1 MKTQT
6 LLKRL
11 KGIPKIYAL
20 TSPRS
25 GDAVKNQVEI
35 VMDNGVV
42 FQSYSST
49 IAVKHKGVVY
59 LTEDFDYSVT
69 TSKYLKQFCGY
80 SAKDI
85 KTELKNKNN
94 RFVLLKD

>member
-11 KGIPKIYAL
+11 KGIPKVEAL

-25 GDAVKNQVEI
+25 GEAVRNQVVI
-35 VMDNGVV
+35 KMNNGEV
-42 FQSYSST
+42 FQSYDST
-49 IAVKHKGVVY
+49 IAVKYEGKYY
-59 LTEDFDYSVT
+59 LTPYFDYSVT

-80 SAKDI
+80 SAKEVQV
-85 KTELKNKNN
+85 ELKNKSSK
-94 RFVLLKD
+94 FVLLS

>member
-11 KGIPKIYAL
+11 KGIPTVEAL

-25 GDAVKNQVEI
+25 GEAVRNQVVI
-35 VMDNGVV
+35 SMDNGEV
-42 FQSYSST
+42 FQSYDST
-49 IAVKHKGVVY
+49 IARKHKGVVY
-59 LTEDFDYSVT
+59 LTKQWDYSVT

-80 SAKDI
+80 SAKEI
-85 KTELKNKNN
+85 KTELKNNSVK
-94 RFVLLKD
+94 FKMLE

>member
-11 KGIPKIYAL
+11 KGIPTVRPL

-25 GDAVKNQVEI
+25 GEAVRNQVVI
-35 VMDNGVV
+35 NMDNGQV

-49 IAVKHKGVVY
+49 IAIIHKGVVY
-59 LTEDFDYSVT
+59 LTNDFDYSVT
-69 TSKYLKQFCGY
+69 TSKYLKQFCGF
-80 SAKDI
+80 SAKEI
-85 KTELKNKNN
+85 KTELKNRNN
-94 RFVLLKD
+94 KFKILS

>member
-11 KGIPKIYAL
+11 KGIPKVYPL

-35 VMDNGVV
+35 SMDNGTV

-49 IAVKHKGVVY
+49 IAIKHKGITY
-59 LTEDFDYSVT
+59 LTKDFDYSVT
-69 TSKYLKQFCGY
+69 TSKYLKQFCGK
-80 SAKDI
+80 SAKEI
-85 KTELKNKNN
+85 KVELKNGTTK
-94 RFVLLKD
+94 FKMLE

>member
-11 KGIPKIYAL
+11 KGIPQVRPL

-25 GDAVKNQVEI
+25 GEAVKNQVEI
-35 VMDNGVV
+35 IMNNGVV

-49 IAVKHKGVVY
+49 IAIEHKGVTY
-59 LTEDFDYSVT
+59 LTKDFDYSVT

-80 SAKDI
+80 SAKEI
-85 KTELKNKNN
+85 KTELKNKNTK
-94 RFVLLKD
+94 FQMLK

>member
-11 KGIPKIYAL
+11 KGIPTVRPL

-49 IAVKHKGVVY
+49 IAIKHKGVVY
-59 LTEDFDYSVT
+59 LTNDFDYSVT
-69 TSKYLKQFCGY
+69 TSKYLKQFCGF
-80 SAKDI
+80 SAKEV
-85 KTELKNKNN
+85 KTELKNKSVK
-94 RFVLLKD
+94 FKMLE

>member
-11 KGIPKIYAL
+11 KGIPKVEVL

-25 GDAVKNQVEI
+25 GDAVKNQVVI
-35 VMDNGVV
+35 NMDNGRV

-49 IAVKHKGVVY
+49 IAIKHKGVVY
-59 LTEDFDYSVT
+59 LTNDFDYSGT

-80 SAKDI
+80 SAKEI
-85 KTELKNKNN
+85 KTELKNKNTK
-94 RFVLLKD
+94 FQMLK

>member
-1 MKTQT
+1 MKAET

-11 KGIPKIYAL
+11 KGIPKVYPL

-35 VMDNGVV
+35 VMDNGTV

-49 IAVKHKGVVY
+49 IAIKHKGIVY
-59 LTEDFDYSVT
+59 LTNDFDYSVT
-69 TSKYLKQFCGY
+69 TSKYLKQFCGK
-80 SAKDI
+80 SAKEI
-85 KTELKNKNN
+85 KTELKSKSS
-94 RFVLLKD
+94 RFVMLE

>member
-11 KGIPKIYAL
+11 KGIPKVYAL

-35 VMDNGVV
+35 VMDNGIV

-59 LTEDFDYSVT
+59 LTSDFDYSVT

-85 KTELKNKNN
+85 KTEIKNGTNK
-94 RFVLLKD
+94 FKMLE

>member
-11 KGIPKIYAL
+11 KGIPKVYPL
-20 TSPRS
+20 TSSRS
-25 GDAVKNQVEI
+25 GEAVRNQVEI
-35 VMDNGVV
+35 SMDNGTI

-49 IAVKHKGVVY
+49 IAIKHKGFVY
-59 LTEDFDYSVT
+59 LTKDFDCSIT

-80 SAKDI
+80 SAKEI
-85 KTELKNKNN
+85 KEELKNKSGK
-94 RFVLLKD
+94 FKMLL

>member
-11 KGIPKIYAL
+11 KGIPTVSPL

-25 GDAVKNQVEI
+25 GEAVRNQVVINMNNEQ
-35 VMDNGVV
+35 V

-49 IAVKHKGVVY
+49 IAIKHKGVVY
-59 LTEDFDYSVT
+59 LTNDFDYSVT
-69 TSKYLKQFCGY
+69 TSKYLKQFCGK
-80 SAKDI
+80 SAKEI
-85 KTELKNKNN
+85 KTELKNGTTEFKM
-94 RFVLLKD
+94 LE

>member
-11 KGIPKIYAL
+11 KGIPTVEAL

-25 GDAVKNQVEI
+25 GEAVKNQVVI
-35 VMDNGVV
+35 RMNNGRV
-42 FQSYSST
+42 FQSYDST
-49 IAVKHKGVVY
+49 IAIKHNGVVY
-59 LTEDFDYSVT
+59 LTNDFDYSVT

-80 SAKDI
+80 SAKEI
-85 KTELKNKNN
+85 KTELKNKNTK
-94 RFVLLKD
+94 FQMLK